1 VSTEPATTAEALA
14 RTLAPVLGDGVVIDD
29 LQRLSGG
36 ASRETW
42 AFGVGDRDLI
52 LRRDPPGRP
61 GMPGSMALEAK
72 AMRACGRA
80 GLPVPEVLVDDDGT
94 SLGTAGL
101 VMGRVPG
108 ETLARRILRDD
119 EFAAA
124 REVLAG
130 QLGRFLAGLHAIDP
144 AEVPGLTEVDTLEQ
158 YWTAYQDV
166 DDVSPTFEAAQ
177 RWLESNRPPSSGTVV
192 VHGDL
197 RMGNVIVGEEGLR
210 AVIDWEL
217 VHLGDPVEDL
227 GWLCVKAWRFGHP
240 LPVGGVGT
248 VDDLLSAYESVAGRP
263 VDRDALH
270 WWLVQKTL
278 QWGIGCMGQAAAH
291 LNGLVRSVE
300 LAAIGRRVAEQEW
313 DLIELLAP
321 DAWAEARTT
330 SDEPVEPEPGLHGRP
345 TAAELLDAA
354 RTFLSDTVLGA
365 TSGQVSF
372 HTRVTANVLGI
383 VERQLLLGP
392 AQEVRFRSGLA
403 DLGVTSAA
411 ELCDAIRGGGFDDR
425 QAELWR
431 VLAASVRDRLAVA
444 NPRHLALPTPR

>member
-1 VSTEPATTAEALA
+1 MTSLSEPSTASEALA
-14 RTLAPVLGDGVVIDD
+14 RTLEPVLGPGVRIDD

-42 AFGVGDRDLI
+42 SFSVDGRELI

-61 GMPGSMALEAK
+61 GAPGSMALEAN
-72 AMRACGRA
+72 AMRACQKA
-80 GLPVPEVLVDDDGT
+80 GLPVPEVLVDDDGAL
-94 SLGTAGL
+94 LGTAGL
-101 VMGRVPG
+101 VMQRVPG
-108 ETLARRILRDD
+108 ETLARKILRDD
-119 EFAAA
+119 EFAPA

-144 AEVPGLTEVDTLEQ
+144 SEVPGLAEVDSLQQ
-158 YWTAYQDV
+158 YWSAYELV
-166 DDVSPTFEAAQ
+166 ADVSPTFEAAQ
-177 RWLESNRPPSSGTVV
+177 RWLEGNRPPRTGTTI

-197 RMGNVIVGEEGLR
+197 RMGNVIVEPDGLR

-227 GWLCVKAWRFGHP
+227 GWLCVKAWRFGMP
-240 LPVGGVGT
+240 LAVGGVGT
-248 VDDLLSAYESVAGRP
+248 VDDLLSAYESVSGTT
-263 VDRDALH
+263 VDRAVFH

-278 QWGIGCMGQAAAH
+278 QWGVGCMGQAAAH

-321 DAWAEARTT
+321 DAWTSARAI
-330 SDEPVEPEPGLHGRP
+330 DDDPVDIEPGLHGRP

-354 RTFLSDTVLGA
+354 RGFLSDTVMGA
-365 TSGQVSF
+365 TQGHVSF
-372 HTRVTANVLGI
+372 HTRVAANVLGI

-392 AQEVRFRSGLA
+392 AQEERFRSGLSG
-403 DLGVTSAA
+403 LGAASAA
-411 ELCDAIRGGGFDDR
+411 ELCEAIRRGDFDDR
-425 QAELWR
+425 QDELWSF
-431 VLAASVRDRLAVA
+431 LASSVRDRLAVA
-444 NPRHLALPTPR
+444 NPKHLARP

>member
-1 VSTEPATTAEALA
+1 MRRWSSVLAVLVVLVLGLPGTALA
-14 RTLAPVLGDGVVIDD
+14 EPPSRVDTAVEDRAGVLAPGGAAAIAQATSRLRSANGLQLFVVYVDSFDGADPVAWAEESA
-29 LQRLSGG
+29 RLSQLGI
-36 ASRETW
+36 ADVLLAVAVE
-42 AFGVGDRDLI
+42 DR
-52 LRRDPPGRP
+52 
-61 GMPGSMALEAK
+61 AY
-72 AMRACGRA
+72 
-80 GLPVPEVLVDDDGT
+80 GT
-94 SLGTAGL
+94 S
-101 VMGRVPG
+101 
-108 ETLARRILRDD
+108 
-119 EFAAA
+119 
-124 REVLAG
+124 
-130 QLGRFLAGLHAIDP
+130 
-144 AEVPGLTEVDTLEQ
+144 
-158 YWTAYQDV
+158 
-166 DDVSPTFEAAQ
+166 
-177 RWLESNRPPSSGTVV
+177 
-192 VHGDL
+192 
-197 RMGNVIVGEEGLR
+197 
-210 AVIDWEL
+210 
-217 VHLGDPVEDL
+217 
-227 GWLCVKAWRFGHP
+227 
-240 LPVGGVGT
+240 
-248 VDDLLSAYESVAGRP
+248 
-263 VDRDALH
+263 VDRDAFH

-291 LNGLVRSVE
+291 LGGLVRSVE

-330 SDEPVEPEPGLHGRP
+330 SDEPVEPEPGLHGQP